1 MKSRYSDVQKI
12 SLSAFLLILATLATV
27 IAKMSGI
34 PFLRFCQIT
43 FAPAVIM
50 FASLS
55 MGPLYGAIVGGGS
68 DLLGFLLYPTGTL
81 NPFYTILA
89 ILWGVLPWLLLMVTK
104 KWRSALRFPWMVY
117 ATLAIIMGL
126 LIYGFFGT
134 GYFSRRLR
142 RLSENPL

>member
-89 ILWGVLPWLLLMVTK
+89 ISYRPATDAFYTTVL
-104 KWRSALRFPWMVY
+104 
-117 ATLAIIMGL
+117 
-126 LIYGFFGT
+126 GFFCVPACLILFEGILL
-134 GYFSRRLR
+134 FFKNFDKNDNIPVIIS
-142 RLSENPL
+142 